1 MLYSQFPRSG
11 EKISRLGFGAMGFA
25 GWFGDQSET
34 EHIDALHRAL
44 DLGVN
49 FIDTARAYGDSERI
63 LGLGLQQW
71 KGEKPFVATKIE
83 GMAGSTQWAYP
94 ADVEKAFPPG
104 HITADCERCLK
115 TLGLEQVDLMQL
127 HIYWPLW
134 GTSGYWMDEL
144 EELKRKGKARFIGI
158 SVPDHRHDMV
168 LGLVESGRI
177 DAVQTIVNIF
187 DPLAFDNLI
196 PLCAKHG
203 VAVIARQ
210 ILDEGGLTGFLTG
223 TTKFPKGDFRE
234 NYFERVVPQSVY
246 VEKVQRLKQYVPAH
260 ASSLAALAVKFAVN
274 DPAVTTAISSMHVRQ
289 YAEMNIAALDEP
301 PLSNE
306 MFERLRTK
314 HRFIKNFS
322 RVPDWDDAA

>member
-1 MLYSQFPRSG
+1 MRYAEFPRSG

-25 GWFGDQSET
+25 GWFGDQSDSV
-34 EHIDALHRAL
+34 HIDALHRAL
-44 DLGVN
+44 DLGIN
-49 FIDTARAYGDSERI
+49 FIDTARAYGESERI
-63 LGLGLQQW
+63 LGLGLRAW
-71 KGEKPFVATKIE
+71 TGDKPFVATKIE

-94 ADVEKAFPPG
+94 PSVETAFPRG
-104 HITADCERCLK
+104 HITADCERCLR
-115 TLGLEQVDLMQL
+115 TLGVEQVDLMQL

-134 GTSGYWMDEL
+134 GTTGYWMDEL
-144 EELKRKGKARFIGI
+144 EELKRSGKARFIGI

-196 PLCAKHG
+196 PLCRTHG

-223 TTKFPKGDFRE
+223 TTTFAAGDFRE
-234 NYFERVVPQSVY
+234 HYFDRVVPQSVY
-246 VEKVQRLKQYVPAH
+246 VEKVNRLRQFIPAH
-260 ASSLAALAVKFAVN
+260 ASSLAALALKFATF
-274 DPAVTTAISSMHVRQ
+274 DPGVTTAISSMHVKQ
-289 YAEMNIAALDEP
+289 FAEMNVAAMEEP
-301 PLSNE
+301 PLTPDI
-306 MFERLRTK
+306 FERLRTR

-322 RVPDWDDAA
+322 SVSEWDNS